1 MTLSG
6 EGLGSGHFQ
15 GCQVSGRPNLFYKIW
30 ADFFSFIFR
39 RPVFL
44 SFWMENHWKT
54 LKINKKGWTRDIWL
68 NIQLSIRL
76 GSSNS
81 TLIHQFYYSALTWLR
96 SPTFSIRLYSKSRV
110 GTPLRR
116 YLQNTQQSGIWIPDY
131 LAFYLFL
138 TIYQRGWVHK
148 PSISLLLSL
157 QLVRNFWEPTV
168 RRNVVTVAHVVASF
182 AILFWI
188 GRLNFRTMI
197 WIFRMPI
204 QLWRTSALS
213 LDPRFRYCLWTP
225 FFHISIQI

>member
-1 MTLSG
+1 MTPSG
-6 EGLGSGHFQ
+6 EGLGLGHFQ
-15 GCQVSGRPNLFYKIW
+15 GCQVSGRLNLFYKIW

-96 SPTFSIRLYSKSRV
+96 SPTFSIRLNNESPV

-116 YLQNTQQSGIWIPDY
+116 YLLSVINDLYNCLNWLQIVIIIFVSNQDKNFEALTLVLSVKKWLLCNKWKL
-131 LAFYLFL
+131 LA
-138 TIYQRGWVHK
+138 
-148 PSISLLLSL
+148 
-157 QLVRNFWEPTV
+157 
-168 RRNVVTVAHVVASF
+168 
-182 AILFWI
+182 
-188 GRLNFRTMI
+188 
-197 WIFRMPI
+197 
-204 QLWRTSALS
+204 
-213 LDPRFRYCLWTP
+213 
-225 FFHISIQI
+225 ISI